1 MAQRPVI
8 VPVDRSHDGD
18 TSVAEKEKDIKTW
31 GRELLKM
38 IVES

>member
-8 VPVDRSHDGD
+8 VLVDRSHDGD

-31 GRELLKM
+31 GRELLKT
-38 IVES
+38 IVEG